1 MVSLRSEDYS
11 TPSNGHGMH
20 AHFGEQAV
28 TPMNEKDTRKPQPM
42 ARKPSQF
49 HGHQEAKQER
59 LDNNPR
65 QLPARLQHIQHLPWI
80 RCYEQQLKTEN
91 KSLNTQ
97 KSYFYGLRSL
107 IETLLPNESILS
119 EEQYER
125 MSLGQ
130 LVDRLE
136 PMNGRIDV
144 WVHSLHSLKPSTFN
158 ARLAAARHFI
168 KWLGHRW
175 PDHLLRSRVGKRLP
189 RTLTKREL
197 SDVIEAAKESENPS
211 SDLIVT
217 LMLDTGLRVSEV
229 CALNID
235 DIDLEDNSAR
245 VIGGKG
251 DKDRLVL
258 FTQRTLQAL
267 QRWFPIRHSF
277 ASINQKALIV
287 NRFGRRLNSRA
298 IQRIMDA
305 LAGEIGLP
313 QGRLTP
319 HVLRHNFATGLLER
333 GADLVSIQRLMG
345 HATIAT
351 TRVYLEISDQT
362 LREVYHRAQSM
373 RAVEEQDDVHHMS
386 VLDETSSILS
396 EDDE

>member
-1 MVSLRSEDYS
+1 MVSLRSEVYCRM
-11 TPSNGHGMH
+11 SNGHGMH
-20 AHFGEQAV
+20 AHVGEQAV
-28 TPMNEKDTRKPQPM
+28 TPMNEKDARMPQPM
-42 ARKPSQF
+42 ARRPSQ
-49 HGHQEAKQER
+49 HRDSQVAKQSR
-59 LDNNPR
+59 LDNEPR
-65 QLPARLQHIQHLPWI
+65 QLPARLLHIQHLPWI
-80 RCYEQQLKTEN
+80 QCYEQQLRTEN
-91 KSLNTQ
+91 KSENTQ

-107 IETLLPNESILS
+107 VESVLPGEKILTQQEYES
-119 EEQYER
+119 
-125 MSLGQ
+125 MSLGE

-158 ARLAAARHFI
+158 ARLAAARHLI

-197 SDVIEAAKESENPS
+197 SDVIEAARDSENPNA
-211 SDLIVT
+211 DLIVT

-229 CALNID
+229 CALNVT
-235 DIDLEDNSAR
+235 DIDLEDSSAR

-258 FTQRTLQAL
+258 FTQRTLSAIQKWL
-267 QRWFPIRHSF
+267 PIRETF
-277 ASINQKALIV
+277 ASKSQDSLVV

-305 LAGEIGLP
+305 LSAEIGLP

-373 RAVEEQDDVHHMS
+373 RALEERDDEHHLS
-386 VLDETSSILS
+386 VLDETSTILS
-396 EDDE
+396 DDEE